1 LMKAS
6 VIQPVPM
13 VPKVMAM
20 IVEVRGVWREGV
32 CTIRKEKG
40 EVVTIQ

>member
-1 LMKAS
+1 MKAS

-20 IVEVRGVWREGV
+20 IGESKGVGGGWENVQYSTEIKR
-32 CTIRKEKG
+32 
-40 EVVTIQ
+40 